1 MSKAADTQSDV
12 TSRFLLRTKARTQ
25 NAVGDIVEPVPAPD
39 VVPTLTRGAQITP
52 AARALKAPPRVE
64 GADSTRTQAEGP
76 APDPVDVEAA
86 GERPQQPAVYVVPPA
101 TPNSEASSSAKA
113 PSAKVSKAKVSKA
126 KVPTNATASNLP
138 PDMGLA
144 GRLEERES
152 VRRLTLDLPQA
163 LVDALLHF
171 ESRENARLNQRIY
184 RERYIDAALGA
195 IPEDIEKLLER
206 AGELRGMFRAGESE
220 QIGTR
225 VRESVHQ
232 RTQRLRHQLRLSRVR
247 GVYLR
252 DLYAVAIYEYLD
264 ALGADLSMLAP
275 GPKQ

>member
-1 MSKAADTQSDV
+1 
-12 TSRFLLRTKARTQ
+12 
-25 NAVGDIVEPVPAPD
+25 
-39 VVPTLTRGAQITP
+39 
-52 AARALKAPPRVE
+52 
-64 GADSTRTQAEGP
+64 
-76 APDPVDVEAA
+76 
-86 GERPQQPAVYVVPPA
+86 
-101 TPNSEASSSAKA
+101 
-113 PSAKVSKAKVSKA
+113 VSKA

-206 AGELRGMFRAGESE
+206 AGELRGLFRAGESE

-247 GVYLR
+247 GVFLR

-264 ALGADLSMLAP
+264 ALGADLSMIAP
-275 GPKQ
+275 EPEQ

>member
-12 TSRFLLRTKARTQ
+12 TSRFLSRTKARTQ
-25 NAVGDIVEPVPAPD
+25 NAVGDIVAPVPAPD
-39 VVPTLTRGAQITP
+39 VVPTLTRVADRTP
-52 AARALKAPPRVE
+52 AVRALDAEPRVE
-64 GADSTRTQAEGP
+64 GVDSARTQAEGP
-76 APDPVDVEAA
+76 APDPVAVEAS
-86 GERPQQPAVYVVPPA
+86 GERAQRRAVDVIPPA
-101 TPNSEASSSAKA
+101 TSDSNAPRAAKA
-113 PSAKVSKAKVSKA
+113 PSAKVSKAKV
-126 KVPTNATASNLP
+126 PTNAAASNLP

-206 AGELRGMFRAGESE
+206 AGELRGLFRAGESE

-225 VRESVHQ
+225 VRETVHQ

-247 GVYLR
+247 GVFLR

-264 ALGADLSMLAP
+264 ALGADLSMIAP
-275 GPKQ
+275 EAEQWPPS